1 LRVGQR
7 EKTNSVLTSSKESI
21 FSLQYYYHFNMLN
34 IQNLKIKFEISNL
47 NFKKLK
53 KLFSTM
59 YLITRIDG
67 VGGIK

>member
-1 LRVGQR
+1 
-7 EKTNSVLTSSKESI
+7 
-21 FSLQYYYHFNMLN
+21 MLN